1 MRETP
6 TWLADMLGPAAD
18 TVLSALAPSMDS
30 AHGRASDAQQ
40 AGGLKKL
47 TTYGATLWLAVYEEL
62 LERMQRAGYSDFH
75 HPKGALYDLSVVD
88 GVLLFPFE
96 VDAEKTQD
104 LREAVME
111 SELRQAVMDLS
122 DRDWK
127 LRQAAF
133 ELDELPPA
141 TGAREALTAA
151 EIKQVLLIPYQCD
164 HGTGLTKVAVGL
176 GELRPGAAHSIDW
189 SEFDLLSLDV
199 LRAGPQLLE
208 LPEDE
213 PSFTS
218 PALPEL
224 PLMGRPRPV
233 ENPEAVDDATTH
245 ASDDETGS
253 ND

>member
-6 TWLADMLGPAAD
+6 SWFGQLLGPAAQV
-18 TVLSALAPSMDS
+18 VLSALAPSMDS

-40 AGGLKKL
+40 IGRLKQR

-62 LERMQRAGYSDFH
+62 LERMQRAGHIERYR
-75 HPKGALYDLSVVD
+75 PKGAMYDLSVVN

-104 LREAVME
+104 LREALVE
-111 SELRQAVMDLS
+111 SELRRSVIDLS
-122 DRDWK
+122 SR
-127 LRQAAF
+127 RQKQQQVAF
-133 ELDELPPA
+133 ELDGLPPVV
-141 TGAREALTAA
+141 GAREALTDA
-151 EIKQVLLIPYQCD
+151 EIEQVLLIPYQCD
-164 HGTGLTKVAVGL
+164 YGTGLTKVAVGL
-176 GELRPGAAHSIDW
+176 GELRLGVAHSIDW